1 MTSLQAGF
9 VADVKD
15 VLKVLVMFL
24 PLPGFWALFDQQ
36 GSRWTLQA
44 TRMNGEIV
52 RKSLHMCS
60 VSVCVCVCVCVCA
73 LCYAALCVHSI
84 HSKDSH
90 LTRSSTTADDTQ
102 MAGHLT
108 RRSLSTAYQTALQVE
123 VETSCH

>member
-60 VSVCVCVCVCVCA
+60 VSVCVCVCVCVCVH
-73 LCYAALCVHSI
+73 CVMQLFVCTPFTLRI
-84 HSKDSH
+84 A
-90 LTRSSTTADDTQ
+90 T
-102 MAGHLT
+102 
-108 RRSLSTAYQTALQVE
+108 
-123 VETSCH
+123 